1 MDDLDIVAGLN
12 GLCRDI
18 ASGQFMAGYQVLILQ
33 VFGANRPLE
42 GETVLPSKSFGRLAT
57 VRENIGDVV
66 ATHNFAIDFGTFAW
80 YKASI

>member
-1 MDDLDIVAGLN
+1 VDDLDIVAGLN

-42 GETVLPSKSFGRLAT
+42 GETVLSLGRWPRIAPMSRDIEIPAT
-57 VRENIGDVV
+57 QTALRQRYSCVRNDVC
-66 ATHNFAIDFGTFAW
+66 
-80 YKASI
+80 

>member
-1 MDDLDIVAGLN
+1 MSAMEGLN

-18 ASGQFMAGYQVLILQ
+18 ASGQLWPGYQVLILQ

-57 VRENIGDVV
+57 FRENIADVV
-66 ATHNFAIDFGTFAW
+66 ANP
-80 YKASI
+80 